1 MNLVLASAESIAFG
15 RFRMLPRR
23 RVLLADGEPIRLGG
37 RAFDLLM
44 VLIESP
50 GSVVSKDD
58 LMARVWPGRVV
69 TEANLQ
75 TQILALRHAFG
86 AERNLI
92 RTVAGRGYQF
102 TGEVRIVSSGLDKL
116 VAAAPPAAG
125 DAVVSP
131 TNLPQPVS
139 ELIGREAEVEE
150 ISSLVRAGR
159 LVTLVGAGGIGKTRL
174 ALAVARRLLPH
185 FPDGV
190 WLAEFSPLSDP
201 GLVPAAIAAAV
212 GIDLPG
218 DEISAQG
225 VAQALVGR
233 RLLIVLDTCEHVI
246 DAATLT
252 AEAVLRAGSAASMI
266 ATSREPLRA
275 EGEQLYPVPPLAVP
289 AEDAQN
295 LLEYGAVRL
304 FVERA
309 RAAEPD
315 LTLDR
320 LRATTIAAI
329 CRRLDGI
336 PLAIEMAATRLAALG
351 LEELAKRLDDRFQLL
366 TGGRRTALPR
376 HQTLRATLDW
386 SYELLPEPERVL
398 LRRLAVFVGAFS
410 LEAVGAIVAS
420 AEIVSPHVVDGISS
434 LVAKSLVVA
443 EVEAAIPRY
452 RLLDTTRA
460 YALEK
465 LAESGERE
473 RLARRHA
480 EYYRDLFERAQ
491 ADLEMRPTAGWL
503 GDDRRHKESPNSDGA
518 ESAKIDGTGGA
529 PEAWKELHGPVIN
542 EVRAALDWAH
552 SDRGDPTL
560 AVDLTAAAT
569 FIWIHHLLIDEC
581 RERIEQAIALIAKGV
596 VRRDTRR
603 DMLLFAKLALSHM
616 ESTGDASKLDD
627 AWSRVADLA
636 EELDDNEYRVRGLWG
651 LWVGRYFKR
660 DFRGALQVATRLA
673 TLPDGV
679 VAAADRF
686 VGERVLGT
694 TLHLLGDQTRA
705 RVHIENMLRGYVA
718 PPGQVHIQR
727 YLFDQHV
734 AARTFYAQILWLQG
748 FPDQAVAVGNRAL
761 DDAMALNHD
770 FSFLYAL
777 VFGMC
782 PLSLE
787 CGDFGVTEE
796 LITRMLQRAETF
808 RPMRVWGQ
816 CYEGILRIRKSDT
829 TSGLSLLQEGLK
841 GFAKSGFQG
850 QYLVFLG
857 NLALGLFDAGAQ
869 RGAIA
874 TIDEALDYS
883 EKDGDRW
890 YVAELMRI
898 KGELILRQNE
908 PEAAVAAGALFK
920 SSLDWSR
927 KQNALSLELRTA
939 TSFARLLKQQG
950 RGNEARELL
959 EPIYLRFTE
968 GFATKDLA
976 EARSLLTG
984 LGVTP
989 AA

>member
-1 MNLVLASAESIAFG
+1 MNPVLASAESIAFG

-23 RVLLADGEPIRLGG
+23 RVLLADDEPIKIGG

-50 GSVVSKDD
+50 GAVVSKDD

-69 TEANLQ
+69 TETNLQ

-102 TGEVRIVSSGLDKL
+102 TGEIRMISPGLDKH
-116 VAAAPPAAG
+116 VAATPLAAG
-125 DAVVSP
+125 HAVVSP

-139 ELIGREAEVEE
+139 EPIGREAEVEE
-150 ISSLVRAGR
+150 VLSLVRAGR
-159 LVTLVGAGGIGKTRL
+159 LVTLTGAGGIGKTRL

-190 WLAEFSPLSDP
+190 WLAEFSPLSDH
-201 GLVPAAIAAAV
+201 GLVPAVIAAAV
-212 GIDLPG
+212 GIELPG
-218 DEISAQG
+218 GVITAQG

-246 DAATLT
+246 DAAALM
-252 AEAVLRAGSAASMI
+252 AEAVLRAGSVASMI

-289 AEDAQN
+289 AEDAEN

-320 LRATTIAAI
+320 VSAATVAAI

-351 LEELAKRLDDRFQLL
+351 VEELAKRLDDRFQLL
-366 TGGRRTALPR
+366 TEGRRTALPR

-386 SYELLPEPERVL
+386 SHELLPEPERVL
-398 LRRLAVFVGAFS
+398 LRRLAVFAGAFS
-410 LEAVGAIVAS
+410 LEAAGAVVAS
-420 AEIVSPHVVDGISS
+420 AEIASPDVVDGISS

-460 YALEK
+460 YAIEK
-465 LAESGERE
+465 LAKSGECE
-473 RLARRHA
+473 QLARRHA
-480 EYYRDLFERAQ
+480 EYYRDLFERAEIE
-491 ADLEMRPTAGWL
+491 LESRPTAAWL
-503 GDDRRHKESPNSDGA
+503 GDV
-518 ESAKIDGTGGA
+518 T
-529 PEAWKELHGPVIN
+529 EAWMEVHGPVIN

-552 SDRGDPTL
+552 RDRGDPTL

-569 FIWIHHLLIDEC
+569 PIWIHHLLIDEC

-603 DMLLFAKLALSHM
+603 DMLLFAKLAFSHM
-616 ESTGDASKLDD
+616 ESTGEASKIDG

-636 EELDDNEYRVRGLWG
+636 EELDDGEYRLRGLWG
-651 LWVGRYFKR
+651 LWIGRYFNR
-660 DFRGALQVATRLA
+660 DYRGALQVAMRLA
-673 TLPDGV
+673 TLPD
-679 VAAADRF
+679 VAVEAADRF
-686 VGERVLGT
+686 VGERVLGV
-694 TLHLLGDQTRA
+694 TLHILGDQPRA
-705 RVHIENMLRGYVA
+705 RVHLENMLRGYVA
-718 PPGQVHIQR
+718 PPGQVHIKR
-727 YLFDQHV
+727 YLFDQNV
-734 AARTFYAQILWLQG
+734 AARTFYARILWLQG

-761 DDAMALNHD
+761 DEAMALNHD
-770 FSFLYAL
+770 FSLLYAL
-777 VFGMC
+777 AFGMC

-787 CGDFGVTEE
+787 CGDFDVTEE
-796 LITRMLQRAETF
+796 LISRMFQRAEAF
-808 RPMRVWGQ
+808 RPMRVWGT
-816 CYEGILRIRKSDT
+816 CYEGILRIRKNDT
-829 TSGLSLLQEGLK
+829 TSGLSLLHEGLE
-841 GFAKSGFQG
+841 GFVKSGFQG
-850 QYLVFLG
+850 QYLAFLG
-857 NLALGLFDAGAQ
+857 NLALGLFNAGAE
-869 RGAIA
+869 RDAIA

-883 EKDGDRW
+883 EKDSDRW
-890 YVAELMRI
+890 YIAELMRI
-898 KGELILRQNE
+898 KGELTLRQNE
-908 PEAAVAAGALFK
+908 PEAAGALFK

-927 KQNALSLELRTA
+927 KQNALSWELRTA

-950 RGNEARELL
+950 RGNQARELL

-968 GFATKDLA
+968 GFATKDLV